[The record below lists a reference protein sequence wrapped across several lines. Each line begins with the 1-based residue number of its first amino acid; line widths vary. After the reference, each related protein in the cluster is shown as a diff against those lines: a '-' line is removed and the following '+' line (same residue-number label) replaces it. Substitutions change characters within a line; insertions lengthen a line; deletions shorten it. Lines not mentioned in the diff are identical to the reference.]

1 MKTFKEIRGT
11 DTEDLTESR
20 LLRRGIATG
29 YGLRAR
35 NEGKKVE
42 MELNSAKNAL
52 RPRPND
58 TTEEQVKRLQEGL
71 IQMCDA
77 NIALRHQLGAITA
90 IVVSGQLFNE
100 RTNTQL
106 ERIIRDYSST
116 VFIYLTLLSTARDK
130 KTFGIDQATLREI
143 DGVSGEQLIL

>member
-90 IVVSGQLFNE
+90 IVTTAVLLNE
-100 RTNTQL
+100 RTNRQL
-106 ERIIRDYSST
+106 KRMD
-116 VFIYLTLLSTARDK
+116 RDK
-130 KTFGIDQATLREI
+130 
-143 DGVSGEQLIL
+143 

>member
-20 LLRRGIATG
+20 LLRRGIATA

-52 RPRPND
+52 RPRPSD
-58 TTEEQVKRLQEGL
+58 TTEEQLKRLQEGL

-106 ERIIRDYSST
+106 EKILKGLQSYDFYIFNGAQHRKRQEDLQDRPGNLERD
-116 VFIYLTLLSTARDK
+116 
-130 KTFGIDQATLREI
+130 GWGQ
-143 DGVSGEQLIL
+143 

>member
-11 DTEDLTESR
+11 DTEDLNESR

-35 NEGKKVE
+35 NEGKKIE

-71 IQMCDA
+71 IHMCDA

-90 IVVSGQLFNE
+90 IVTTAVLLNE
-100 RTNTQL
+100 RTNRQL
-106 ERIIRDYSST
+106 KRMD
-116 VFIYLTLLSTARDK
+116 RDK
-130 KTFGIDQATLREI
+130 
-143 DGVSGEQLIL
+143 

>member
-1 MKTFKEIRGT
+1 MKTFKEIRDT
-11 DTEDLTESR
+11 DTEDLNESR
-20 LLRRGIATG
+20 LLRRGIATA

-42 MELNSAKNAL
+42 MGLNSAKNTL

-77 NIALRHQLGAITA
+77 NIALRHQLGAITT

-100 RTNTQL
+100 RTNAQL
-106 ERIIRDYSST
+106 EK
-116 VFIYLTLLSTARDK
+116 A
-130 KTFGIDQATLREI
+130 LR
-143 DGVSGEQLIL
+143 GR

>member
-1 MKTFKEIRGT
+1 MKTFKEIRDN

-90 IVVSGQLFNE
+90 IVTTAVLLNE
-100 RTNTQL
+100 RTNRQL
-106 ERIIRDYSST
+106 KRMD
-116 VFIYLTLLSTARDK
+116 RDK
-130 KTFGIDQATLREI
+130 
-143 DGVSGEQLIL
+143 

>member
-1 MKTFKEIRGT
+1 MKTFEEIRGG
-11 DTEDLTESR
+11 DTEGLIESR
-20 LLRRGIATG
+20 FLRKGIATA
-29 YGLRAR
+29 YAVRAR

-58 TTEEQVKRLQEGL
+58 TTEEQLKRLQEGL

-90 IVVSGQLFNE
+90 IVVSAQLFNE

-106 ERIIRDYSST
+106 EKI
-116 VFIYLTLLSTARDK
+116 K
-130 KTFGIDQATLREI
+130 RE
-143 DGVSGEQLIL
+143 L

>member
-1 MKTFKEIRGT
+1 MKTFKEIRDT

-90 IVVSGQLFNE
+90 IVTTAVLLNE
-100 RTNTQL
+100 RTNRQL
-106 ERIIRDYSST
+106 KRMD
-116 VFIYLTLLSTARDK
+116 RDK
-130 KTFGIDQATLREI
+130 
-143 DGVSGEQLIL
+143 

>member
-1 MKTFKEIRGT
+1 MKTFKEIRDT
-11 DTEDLTESR
+11 DTEDLNESR
-20 LLRRGIATG
+20 LLRRGIATA

-42 MELNSAKNAL
+42 MELNSAKNIL

-71 IQMCDA
+71 VQMCDA

-90 IVVSGQLFNE
+90 IVTTAVLLNE
-100 RTNTQL
+100 RRNRQL
-106 ERIIRDYSST
+106 KRMD
-116 VFIYLTLLSTARDK
+116 RDK
-130 KTFGIDQATLREI
+130 
-143 DGVSGEQLIL
+143 

>member
-11 DTEDLTESR
+11 DTEDLNESR

-35 NEGKKVE
+35 NEGKKIE

-71 IQMCDA
+71 IHMCDA
-77 NIALRHQLGAITA
+77 NIAPRHQLGAITA
-90 IVVSGQLFNE
+90 IVTTAVLLNE
-100 RTNTQL
+100 RTNRQL
-106 ERIIRDYSST
+106 KRMD
-116 VFIYLTLLSTARDK
+116 RDK
-130 KTFGIDQATLREI
+130 
-143 DGVSGEQLIL
+143 

>member
-1 MKTFKEIRGT
+1 MKTFKEIRDT

-20 LLRRGIATG
+20 LLRRGIATT

-106 ERIIRDYSST
+106 EKILKGLQSYDFYIFNGAQHRKRQEDLQDRPGNLERD
-116 VFIYLTLLSTARDK
+116 
-130 KTFGIDQATLREI
+130 GWGQ
-143 DGVSGEQLIL
+143 

>member
-71 IQMCDA
+71 IHMCDA

-100 RTNTQL
+100 RTSTEL
-106 ERIIRDYSST
+106 EKIIRK
-116 VFIYLTLLSTARDK
+116 L
-130 KTFGIDQATLREI
+130 
-143 DGVSGEQLIL
+143 

>member
-1 MKTFKEIRGT
+1 MKTFKEIRDT

-20 LLRRGIATG
+20 LLRRGIATT

-58 TTEEQVKRLQEGL
+58 TTEEQVKRLQDGL

-106 ERIIRDYSST
+106 ERIIKG
-116 VFIYLTLLSTARDK
+116 L
-130 KTFGIDQATLREI
+130 
-143 DGVSGEQLIL
+143 